1 MCVRQ
6 TRTDDLNKQA
16 GNKPISRWK
25 PGQSGN
31 PSGRPIGAR
40 SKFSEAKVADFAAD
54 WDKHGAGVLERVRM
68 TDPATY
74 LRVAAVLVPKE
85 LNVAVEQKTPG
96 GLDAEDWQVLRRIVD
111 LIKANA
117 PGGELGPTLQMI
129 ENALR
134 ADQAKMIEAQ

>member
-1 MCVRQ
+1 M
-6 TRTDDLNKQA
+6 
-16 GNKPISRWK
+16 
-25 PGQSGN
+25 
-31 PSGRPIGAR
+31 
-40 SKFSEAKVADFAAD
+40 VADFAAD
-54 WDKHGAGVLERVRM
+54 WNEHGAGVLERVRM

-96 GLDAEDWQVLRRIVD
+96 GLDVDEWQILRRVVD

-117 PGGELGPTLQMI
+117 PGDELGPTLELI

-134 ADQAKMIEAQ
+134 ADQAKMIEAE

>member
-1 MCVRQ
+1 MQEVRRLVRLLVHEACRGAFS
-6 TRTDDLNKQA
+6 RTCK
-16 GNKPISRWK
+16 R
-25 PGQSGN
+25 
-31 PSGRPIGAR
+31 SGRI
-40 SKFSEAKVADFAAD
+40 
-54 WDKHGAGVLERVRM
+54 M
-68 TDPATY
+68 TDPATI
-74 LRVAAVLVPKE
+74 RVAAVLVPKE

-96 GLDAEDWQVLRRIVD
+96 GLEVEEWQILRRVVD